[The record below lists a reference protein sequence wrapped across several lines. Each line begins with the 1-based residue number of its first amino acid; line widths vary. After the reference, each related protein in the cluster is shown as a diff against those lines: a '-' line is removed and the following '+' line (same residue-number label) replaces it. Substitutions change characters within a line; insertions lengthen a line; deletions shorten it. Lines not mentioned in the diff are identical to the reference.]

1 MHVPSCERARVG
13 CSNGRARVSHQV
25 CRSRRAAPDHHDAP
39 RPRSERVDEGLAT
52 HPLPI
57 SRVPKGRGGK
67 DGGSGSGRPESSGN
81 RARAVKGMLDGC
93 RGCIPGADHLA
104 RRATLAGGAACAS
117 RGQPASG
124 SRNGRRR
131 WKTFRAEEADSRS
144 RAGREKRPRSSRG
157 SAPHQRKRFAR
168 ASRVRGWMTAKRQ
181 RLGPRAPVGRKRHRK
196 ARGPAEAGRSS

>member
-1 MHVPSCERARVG
+1 MLERACPCVASGLQKSTSSTGPSRRVSPSKRARARRSSLPPTSDLPGTERARG
-13 CSNGRARVSHQV
+13 KRRRIG
-25 CRSRRAAPDHHDAP
+25 SR
-39 RPRSERVDEGLAT
+39 
-52 HPLPI
+52 
-57 SRVPKGRGGK
+57 GK
-67 DGGSGSGRPESSGN
+67 PGSLGN
-81 RARAVKGMLDGC
+81 RTREVKGMLDGC

-104 RRATLAGGAACAS
+104 RRTTLAGGAACAS

-131 WKTFRAEEADSRS
+131 WKTFRVEEADSRS

-181 RLGPRAPVGRKRHRK
+181 RLGPRVPVGRKRHRK